1 MLPVIELLDLTQE
14 PTCGQLNDGLL
25 NLFSK
30 DRRSDDRV
38 LHVGH
43 EKYSVLM
50 RKVKAS

>member
-1 MLPVIELLDLTQE
+1 MNPLVKMLDVSKE